1 MTDRLQVI
9 DNKDIELQRRID
21 TISWRDFL
29 MYGSV
34 KIQVRDG
41 KPVLVTIERTVKLD

>member
-1 MTDRLQVI
+1 MTDKLDII
-9 DNKDIELQRRID
+9 DNKDIELQKRID

-34 KIQVRDG
+34 KIHVRDG
-41 KPVLVTIERTVKLD
+41 RPVLVTIERTVKLD